1 MSSTFPAREQMRNGG
16 SGGGNAA
23 DFFPSRAVWMAF
35 QAVYSRPVRD
45 SWERTAER
53 TGTLAGDEDRE
64 SALRAVASVLAGWI
78 YAESCSEVL
87 GPCAGNSARR
97 YTGVAL
103 LER

>member
-1 MSSTFPAREQMRNGG
+1 
-16 SGGGNAA
+16 
-23 DFFPSRAVWMAF
+23 MAF